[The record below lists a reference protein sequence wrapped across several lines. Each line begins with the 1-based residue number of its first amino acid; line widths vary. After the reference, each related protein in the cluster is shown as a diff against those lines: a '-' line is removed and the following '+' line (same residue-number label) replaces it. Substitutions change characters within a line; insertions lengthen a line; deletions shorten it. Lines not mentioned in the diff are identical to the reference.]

1 VRIGD
6 WLTGRISSREFLVL
20 VEGLIMTQ
28 ERSWLRA
35 VVSADLRERKE
46 KESRRRMKEARAMLL
61 AEAYGRPLDMA
72 DIED

>member
-1 VRIGD
+1 
-6 WLTGRISSREFLVL
+6 
-20 VEGLIMTQ
+20 MTQ